1 MLQCW
6 SPLGL
11 DRPTFEALYVQF
23 DSLLGETTKH
33 QTPYVQLLGT
43 YYYDRLAPKR
53 NLNDQELLD
62 LESIPANVDTR
73 QQSECTNLDPSNVSA
88 HGRSLQEA
96 SNGFSRLP
104 GQSYINEARGR
115 PFNQAQQST
124 QGPPGMASTHRSG
137 SPNRNRTRQTVPD
150 PTRRNENL
158 DSRLSVPLHLSRP
171 RSWVGTST
179 ELEPRYVT
187 TPLYP
192 NSPRSSTSNLT
203 EETTFSMVNTSSDY
217 RLNGSQSRSVG
228 NIPLLTNEN
237 FSTNL

>member
-11 DRPTFEALYVQF
+11 DRPTFEALYVRF
-23 DSLLGETTKH
+23 DNLLGETTKH

-43 YYYDRLAPKR
+43 YYYDRLAPR
-53 NLNDQELLD
+53 QNDQELLD
-62 LESIPANVDTR
+62 LESAPANVDTR
-73 QQSECTNLDPSNVSA
+73 QQTQHTTLDPSNVGA

-124 QGPPGMASTHRSG
+124 QGPPGMPSTHRSG

-158 DSRLSVPLHLSRP
+158 DSRLSVPLVLSRP
-171 RSWVGTST
+171 RSWVGTSA

-192 NSPRSSTSNLT
+192 NTPRSSTSNLT
-203 EETTFSMVNTSSDY
+203 EETTFSVAHTSPEH
-217 RLNGSQSRSVG
+217 RLNGSQSRSLG
-228 NIPLLTNEN
+228 NIPLLTNETH
-237 FSTNL
+237 STNL